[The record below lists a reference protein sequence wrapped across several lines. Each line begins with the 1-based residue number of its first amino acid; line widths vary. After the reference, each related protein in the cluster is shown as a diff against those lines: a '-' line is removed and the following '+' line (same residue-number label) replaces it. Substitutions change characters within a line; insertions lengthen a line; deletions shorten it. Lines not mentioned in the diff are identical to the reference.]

1 MLRRTALAGIAGAAA
16 ATIFGP
22 AAARARTGAEPDGG
36 GGRHRPIVIGH
47 RGAWGYRPEHT
58 LASYQVAIE
67 LGADFIEQDFVVTRD
82 RVLIARNSPELSA
95 TTDVAS
101 HPEFAARRTT
111 RTLDGVT
118 TTGWFTEDFTL
129 REIKTLRARERM
141 PDIRPG
147 NAVYDG
153 RFTIPTMQEVIDLA
167 RHEGRRRRRRIGIYP
182 ETKRPTYF
190 RALGIPL
197 EPLFVAT
204 LRRNGLLSEH
214 ADVPVLLQSFEPSS
228 LQTLHRLTNLPIV
241 QLIDATGAPYDF
253 VAAGDP
259 RTFSD
264 LITPAG
270 LRWVRHYADIV
281 AVNKDLIVPR
291 DATGHLLAP
300 TALVRDAHRAGLGVH
315 AWRFANENTFL
326 PADFRRGTDPAAWG
340 DFAAEYRLFL
350 GQRVDGIISDFA
362 DAAVA
367 ARCARAGADAA

>member
-16 ATIFGP
+16 ATVVGTGP
-22 AAARARTGAEPDGG
+22 ARAGNETQDR
-36 GGRHRPIVIGH
+36 GRRRPIVIGH

-95 TTDVAS
+95 TTDVAN

-111 RTLDGVT
+111 KTLDGVA

-141 PDIRPG
+141 PEIRPG
-147 NAVYDG
+147 NAVFDG

-190 RALGIPL
+190 RALGLAL

-204 LRRNGLLSEH
+204 LRRNGLLHER

-228 LQTLHRLTNLPIV
+228 LQQLHRLTNLPIV
-241 QLIDATGAPYDF
+241 QLVDAVGAPYDF

-259 RTFSD
+259 RTFAD
-264 LITPAG
+264 LVTPAG
-270 LRWVRHYADIV
+270 LRWVRRYADVV

-300 TALVRDAHRAGLGVH
+300 TALVPDAHHAGLGVH

-340 DFAAEYRLFL
+340 DFAAEYRVFL

-367 ARCARAGADAA
+367 ARRGA